1 MSKEGKNRNEETLDE
16 ALETVELEKRLAE
29 MKYKI
34 IVLSGKGGVGKS
46 TTAANL
52 ATSLALAGRKVGLLD
67 IDFHGP
73 SIPKLMGLGNR
84 KVDVKNGLLAPI
96 GYGENLKV
104 MSLGFLLQSADDAVI
119 WRGPMKMG
127 AIKQLLK
134 DVNWG
139 RLDYLIVD
147 CPPGTGDEPL
157 SIVQLLKN
165 PTGAVVVTQPQD
177 LSVADV
183 QRSIS
188 FCEKL
193 SLPVL
198 GVIENMSGFV
208 CPHCGAT
215 VDIFK
220 SGGGERLAKTMKVPF
235 LGKIPIDPD
244 IVQDGDDGKPF
255 AYFHNKSETA
265 IQFEEIVHQLIN
277 SVENGTLPKGKE
289 KDLMPVTLR
298 RYAVPTADGMLCQH
312 FGHCDQFVFVDV
324 DLESRQIVKSQA
336 KTPPPHEPGVL
347 PKWLHEENVKVVL
360 AGGMGTRAQDLF
372 AQNGVQV
379 VIGATVGKP
388 EDIVLAHVKGELVTG
403 SNACDH

>member
-1 MSKEGKNRNEETLDE
+1 MAKYTELFVSKERDCQKEESLDE
-16 ALETVELEKRLAE
+16 ALESVELEKRLAE
-29 MKYKI
+29 IKYKI

-52 ATSLALAGRKVGLLD
+52 ATSLALAGKKVGLLD

-73 SIPKLMGLGNR
+73 SIPKLMGLENR
-84 KVDVKNGLLAPI
+84 KIEVRENLLVPI

-193 SLPVL
+193 NLRVL

-208 CPHCGAT
+208 
-215 VDIFK
+215 
-220 SGGGERLAKTMKVPF
+220 
-235 LGKIPIDPD
+235 
-244 IVQDGDDGKPF
+244 
-255 AYFHNKSETA
+255 
-265 IQFEEIVHQLIN
+265 
-277 SVENGTLPKGKE
+277 
-289 KDLMPVTLR
+289 
-298 RYAVPTADGMLCQH
+298 
-312 FGHCDQFVFVDV
+312 
-324 DLESRQIVKSQA
+324 
-336 KTPPPHEPGVL
+336 
-347 PKWLHEENVKVVL
+347 
-360 AGGMGTRAQDLF
+360 
-372 AQNGVQV
+372 
-379 VIGATVGKP
+379 
-388 EDIVLAHVKGELVTG
+388 
-403 SNACDH
+403 